1 MKIKEVL
8 DILEDICTII
18 VSIGAVWGAFV
29 AWESGFLHK
38 LDHIVTHYHNEFTVE
53 EDKLKEIKLP

>member
-29 AWESGFLHK
+29 AWESGF
-38 LDHIVTHYHNEFTVE
+38 FA
-53 EDKLKEIKLP
+53 

>member
-1 MKIKEVL
+1 MKLKETL

-18 VSIGAVWGAFV
+18 VSIGAVWGSFI

-38 LDHIVTHYHNEFTVE
+38 LNHIVSHYHNEFVVE
-53 EDKLKEIKLP
+53 EAKVKEVKLP